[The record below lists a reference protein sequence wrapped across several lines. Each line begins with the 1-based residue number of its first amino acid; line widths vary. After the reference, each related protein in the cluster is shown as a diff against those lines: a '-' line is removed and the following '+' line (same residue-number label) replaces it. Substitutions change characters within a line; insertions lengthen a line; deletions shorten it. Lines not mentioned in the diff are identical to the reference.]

1 MKKIMS
7 ISLILLVMLMLG
19 ACTNT
24 NQQTNSEEPV
34 KLGSITMGVLPDVD
48 SIPLIIAQEKGYFEE
63 EGLTVKL
70 EQFTSAMERDS
81 ALQSGNLDGAISD
94 ILAEAFAKDNDFDV
108 WITSMTNGSYKLL
121 VNKDEAASDI
131 PGLKGK
137 DVGISKN
144 TIIEYV
150 TDQMMKAEGLTPED
164 INKVVIPK
172 MPARLEMLQSGK
184 IAGATLPEP
193 LASVAMKDGAKL
205 LASSNELN
213 INPGI
218 ILFTGKSINEKEEE
232 IKAMYRAYNKAVTFL
247 TSESVDSYVDIL
259 IEKGGF
265 PEAIRGTIVMPVYTQ
280 ASLPDEKEVVDV
292 IQWLHERG
300 LVKNT
305 FKYEELVND
314 KFMR

>member
-1 MKKIMS
+1 M
-7 ISLILLVMLMLG
+7 LLMMVLG
-19 ACTNT
+19 ACANT
-24 NQQTNSEEPV
+24 KQQTNSEEPV

-48 SIPLIIAQEKGYFEE
+48 SIPFVIAKEKGYFEE
-63 EGLTVKL
+63 EGLTVEL
-70 EQFTSAMERDS
+70 EQFTSAIERDS

-94 ILAEAFAKDNDFDV
+94 ILAAAFAKDNDFDV

-121 VNKDEAASDI
+121 VNKGEAASDI
-131 PGLKGK
+131 PEIKGK

-193 LASVAMKDGAKL
+193 LATVAMKDGAKL
-205 LASSNELN
+205 LASSDQLN
-213 INPGI
+213 VNPGI
-218 ILFTGKSINEKEEE
+218 VLFTGKSINEKEEE
-232 IKAMYRAYNKAVTFL
+232 IKAMYRAYNKAVAYL
-247 TSESVDSYVDIL
+247 ISESVDSYVDTL
-259 IEKGGF
+259 VEKGGF
-265 PEAIRGTIVMPVYTQ
+265 PGAIKGTIIMPKYTE

-292 IQWLHERG
+292 IRWLQERE
-300 LVKNT
+300 LIKNT
-305 FKYEELVND
+305 YKYEELVND